1 MLIQKNIIGV
11 LCFQVNTVRQAER
24 QFMSFLRSI
33 IKDAFFCEVA
43 NMREKQF
50 RYERKYYLSPD
61 NAAILRQR
69 VSCLLQR
76 DRHSN
81 GKYRISSLYFD
92 DIYDTAL
99 HEKQS
104 GVFTRDKW
112 RMRWYNDQLDPIHLE
127 RKHKE
132 GELGLKLHARVSEG
146 QYHRLC
152 AGDMSVAA
160 GQKGDV
166 WEAFYRLHCTNCL
179 RPVTTVIYERE
190 AFSYAPGNVRITF
203 DSDLRAST
211 PGSAVSVP
219 ICTDGLTILELKY
232 DSFLPAV
239 VEGLLSGTQFTQLSL
254 SKYVMARHTLMNFG
268 FA

>member
-1 MLIQKNIIGV
+1 MRNSIKANIFHGV
-11 LCFQVNTVRQAER
+11 ATMQ
-24 QFMSFLRSI
+24 
-33 IKDAFFCEVA
+33 
-43 NMREKQF
+43 EKQF

-61 NAAILRQR
+61 NAAVLRHR

-76 DRHSN
+76 DKHSN
-81 GKYRISSLYFD
+81 GSYLISSLYFD

-112 RMRWYNDQLDPIHLE
+112 RMRWYNNRLDPVHLE

-132 GELGLKLHARVSEG
+132 GELGLKLHAKVSED
-146 QYHRLC
+146 QYHRLSG
-152 AGDMSVAA
+152 GDMSIAA
-160 GQKGDV
+160 AQTGEV

-179 RPVTTVIYERE
+179 RPVATVIYERE

-203 DSDLRAST
+203 DSGLRASM
-211 PGSAVSVP
+211 PGSAVSIP

-239 VEGLLSGTQFTQLSL
+239 VEGLLSGMQFTQLSL